1 MRLRSVPIFRSDSVN
16 SFTFPIGSRPPASSV
31 STEGTVVVDPAVT
44 RSSKGSKRAR
54 EEPDVIP
61 QEDARPATRP
71 RKAGYLPPD
80 IEPPTTVMGWF
91 LLPFHSFV
99 RGFKEG
105 LKDKK

>member
-1 MRLRSVPIFRSDSVN
+1 MHLRSVPIFRSDSVN
-16 SFTFPIGSRPPASSV
+16 SISFPTGSRPPASSV

-44 RSSKGSKRAR
+44 RSSKGLKRAR

-61 QEDARPATRP
+61 HEDARPATRP

-80 IEPPTTVMGWF
+80 MDPPTTVMGWF

-99 RGFKEG
+99 HGFKEG
-105 LKDKK
+105 LKDRN